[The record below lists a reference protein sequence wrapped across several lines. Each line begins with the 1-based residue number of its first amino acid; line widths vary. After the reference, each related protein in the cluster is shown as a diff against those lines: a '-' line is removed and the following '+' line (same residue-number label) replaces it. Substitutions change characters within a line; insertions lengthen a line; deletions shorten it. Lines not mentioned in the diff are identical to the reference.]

1 MRINTNVAS
10 LTAQESA
17 ANTNKNVA
25 SSLEKLGSG
34 LRINKAAD
42 DASGMSIA
50 DKLRTQASSL
60 GQGISNANSA
70 SAMIQI
76 ADKAM
81 AEQSNILDI
90 VKTKLIQASTS
101 TTSADGRESIRKDVS
116 KLLEQFDAIAS
127 QTNYNGTTLLQ
138 KSSTD
143 TAAADEFSFQLGE
156 DASFDVSIQATKA
169 SNTADLGGGSD
180 AISMKSE
187 TGADVLGKLDAV
199 STSSITETLN
209 NTMNNIGV
217 AGSQTIN
224 VAQAA
229 STTTDTSVVISTAD
243 LEVTGLE
250 KAGTTAGVQS
260 TSGGVEGGLDINV
273 SGQIG
278 GVIINT
284 ADTEMMLSSQSESVQ
299 TAVKAIAD
307 AEANLTYDSDTD
319 TLNFDATGT
328 FDFGDIEFSNV
339 QIRDNAAGTKITF
352 NAGEKQTSQTE
363 KAEAVSFTVTN
374 NHQDTINPLKNQLNI
389 GTLTAGVELTGGKLL
404 GDLKDLGTD
413 GLTMDVANSFMSTID
428 EAMTQLNANRSDFGS
443 TQNQIESSIRNM
455 QTTQTNLK
463 AAESVIRDVDYAAES
478 ANFNKQNIISQAG
491 TYAMSQA
498 NSAQQ
503 NIMRLLQ

>member
-17 ANTNKNVA
+17 TNTNKALTA
-25 SSLEKLGSG
+25 SLDKLGSG

-50 DKLRTQASSL
+50 DKLRTQASSI

-101 TTSADGRESIRKDVS
+101 TTSEDGRESIRKDIT
-116 KLLEQFDAIAS
+116 KLLTQFDSIAAT
-127 QTNYNGTTLLQ
+127 TNYNGTTLLQ

-143 TAAADEFSFQLGE
+143 TAKTEEFSFQLGE
-156 DASFDVSIQATKA
+156 EADFNVKMTPSQA
-169 SNTADLGGGSD
+169 SNTAGLGGGSD
-180 AISMKSE
+180 VISMNSE
-187 TGADVLGKLDAV
+187 TGLNVKGILDAV

-217 AGSQTIN
+217 SGSQTIN
-224 VAQAA
+224 IAQAA
-229 STTTDTSVVISTAD
+229 STTTDTSIILTSAD
-243 LEVTGLE
+243 MAVDGSEA
-250 KAGTTAGVQS
+250 AGSTAGVQS
-260 TSGGVEGGLDINV
+260 TSGGVEGGLDINI

-278 GVIINT
+278 GVIFANNG
-284 ADTEMMLSSQSESVQ
+284 AEMMLSNQPESVQ

-307 AEANLTYDSDTD
+307 AEANITYDSEKDILTIDT
-319 TLNFDATGT
+319 AGT
-328 FDFGDIEFSNV
+328 FDFGEIEFSNV
-339 QIRDNAAGTKITF
+339 QIRDNTAGAVLTL
-352 NAGEKQTSQTE
+352 NAGEKQSDATVKST
-363 KAEAVSFTVTN
+363 AVTLSITN
-374 NHQDTINPLKNQLNI
+374 NHQDTINSMKNQINI
-389 GTLTAGVELTGGKLL
+389 GTTDSGVDLTGGKLL
-404 GDLKDLGTD
+404 ADLKDLD
-413 GLTMDVANSFMSTID
+413 VNGLTSNVANSFMATID
-428 EAMTQLNANRSDFGS
+428 EAMTQLNTHRSDFGS

-498 NSAQQ
+498 NNVQQ
-503 NIMRLLQ
+503 NVMKLLQ